1 MCIFLIQLMLAYKQR
16 SNLMKIICKMKNVQ
30 SQRDF
35 LNVLIR
41 LNPSLRKT
49 ILKQADK
56 KLKRAIVEIVVNVM
70 RGNVKMKK
78 SQKQKLQKYKTI
90 LRRVYKRY
98 YNVRNDKIKKTK
110 INNKDIV
117 QVGGAL
123 PLLIPL
129 IAGIIGKAALA
140 GAASAGTA
148 YATKKIIESAG
159 G

>member
-1 MCIFLIQLMLAYKQR
+1 MLAYKRR
-16 SNLMKIICKMKNVQ
+16 SNLMKIIYKMKNVQ
-30 SQRDF
+30 SQGDF

-98 YNVRNDKIKKTK
+98 YNDRNDKIKKTK

-129 IAGIIGKAALA
+129 IAGIVGKAALA